1 MSRLRSA
8 TTVQDVKWREGFID
22 GKKTMA
28 VNTSRSMNAG
38 LNEGATDGKYR
49 KVRPN
54 TEVADIVGNEKTID
68 NKQTLHPFYGY
79 GFAATEFPADKQVN
93 PGK

>member
-1 MSRLRSA
+1 
-8 TTVQDVKWREGFID
+8 
-22 GKKTMA
+22 MA

-38 LNEGATDGKYR
+38 LNEGSTDGKYR

-54 TEVADIVGNEKTID
+54 TEVAPGLGNEETLD
-68 NKQTLHPFYGY
+68 NKQSLHPFYGY
-79 GFAATEFPADKQVN
+79 GFATSEYPNQVN

>member
-1 MSRLRSA
+1 
-8 TTVQDVKWREGFID
+8 
-22 GKKTMA
+22 MA
-28 VNTSRSMNAG
+28 VNTSRSMNDS

-54 TEVADIVGNEKTID
+54 TEVGDVDGNEKTLD
-68 NKQTLHPFYGY
+68 NRQTLHPFYGY
-79 GFAATEFPADKQVN
+79 GFITSEVPDENRVN